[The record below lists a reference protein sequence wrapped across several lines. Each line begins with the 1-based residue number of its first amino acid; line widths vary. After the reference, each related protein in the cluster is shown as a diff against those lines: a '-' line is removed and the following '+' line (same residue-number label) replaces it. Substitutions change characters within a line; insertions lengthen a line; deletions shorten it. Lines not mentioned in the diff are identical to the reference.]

1 MAEERNHEAT
11 PKKLREARR
20 RGEVWQSRE
29 LGTACL
35 LLSSGLAFGFFGGEV
50 VAALRMSFELAMAM
64 VSGQRPMLPGAL
76 LEASLSLT
84 TQAMLPIMAVLV
96 AAATLAGWLQVGPL
110 FSTDAISWK
119 SERLDPIAGIG
130 RLFSLRRAVDMARS
144 AVALIAVFAVALMTL
159 RDELRGIVSLPERE
173 PQAILIAMGVLTR
186 ALLLRAGGLI
196 LVLAAFDIVFQ
207 RWQYLRE
214 QRMTRREVER
224 ENRESDGDPHTK
236 RARDRVRREL
246 ANHSA
251 LESARAATLF
261 VHGAHDLVIAIRF
274 DESAL
279 DALPQVLAKG
289 RDALGRRMIA
299 IARAAEI
306 PITEDPMLA
315 ASLDE
320 LAPGEHI
327 RPKHYEAIALLI
339 RGSS

>member
-50 VAALRMSFELAMAM
+50 MAALRMSFELAMAM

-76 LEASLSLT
+76 LEASFSLI
-84 TQAMLPIMAVLV
+84 TQAMFPIMAVLV
-96 AAATLAGWLQVGPL
+96 GAATLAGWLQVGPL
-110 FSTDAISWK
+110 FSTEAISWK
-119 SERLDPIAGIG
+119 TERLEPMAGIG
-130 RLFSLRRAVDMARS
+130 RLFSLRRAVDVLRS
-144 AVALIAVFAVALMTL
+144 AVALCAVCGLALMTL

-173 PQAILIAMGVLTR
+173 PEAILLATGVLIR

-196 LVLAAFDIVFQ
+196 LVLATFDIVYQ
-207 RWQYLRE
+207 RWQYFRE

-224 ENRESDGDPHTK
+224 EHRESEGDPHT
-236 RARDRVRREL
+236 RRTRDRVRREH

-251 LESARAATLF
+251 LESARMATLF
-261 VHGAHDLVIAIRF
+261 VRGAHDLVIAIRF
-274 DESAL
+274 DESAD

-289 RDALGRRMIA
+289 RDALGRRMMTIA
-299 IARAAEI
+299 HAAEI
-306 PITEDPMLA
+306 PIAEDPMLA

-320 LAPGEHI
+320 LALGEHI
-327 RPKHYEAIALLI
+327 RPTHYEAIALLI
-339 RGSS
+339 RRSV